1 MQNNT
6 IEKDD
11 IFNITH
17 NNIFDKQDTILLERL
32 KINLILQFE
41 SIVIQML
48 TFLEPA
54 NLSYNENLL
63 LHLNEET
70 TQTPNRMCE
79 YFLKLKNHQI
89 NAPDYQGNFDIGKIF
104 NLNQGDCIS
113 DSLLGQLSVSSKSE
127 NELELETK
135 RGIVVLCRN

>member
-1 MQNNT
+1 
-6 IEKDD
+6 
-11 IFNITH
+11 
-17 NNIFDKQDTILLERL
+17 
-32 KINLILQFE
+32 
-41 SIVIQML
+41 
-48 TFLEPA
+48 
-54 NLSYNENLL
+54 
-63 LHLNEET
+63 
-70 TQTPNRMCE
+70 MCE